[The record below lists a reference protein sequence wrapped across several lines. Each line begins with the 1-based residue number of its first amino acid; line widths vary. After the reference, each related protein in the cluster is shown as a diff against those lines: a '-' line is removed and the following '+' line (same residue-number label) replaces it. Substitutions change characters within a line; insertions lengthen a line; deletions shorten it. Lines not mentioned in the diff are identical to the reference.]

1 VIRRLVGDAPRQNLL
16 EIGCGTGIH
25 LLALAGEFEQAVG
38 TDLSP
43 EMVRVA
49 SERLVHSPWPNKV
62 SVRVDPADE
71 LATVADR
78 SVDVV
83 LCIGALE
90 HMLERAAVVR
100 QVRRVL
106 RPGGVF
112 VCLTPNG
119 GYWWYRFLAPLV
131 RRDTRHLSTDRFL
144 TLGDVR
150 GFVEDAGLTV
160 ETVEHW
166 TFVPRGDLPTGV
178 GPLLGAADKI
188 GERLG
193 IGWLRGGIAVA
204 ALRPAD
210 AADVGVSR

>member
-1 VIRRLVGDAPRQNLL
+1 MIRRLVGDVPRQRLL

-49 SERLVHSPWPNKV
+49 SERLLHSPWPDKI

-71 LATVADR
+71 LTTVADQA
-78 SVDVV
+78 VDVV

-119 GYWWYRFLAPLV
+119 SYWWYRFLAPLL
-131 RRDTRHLSTDRFL
+131 RRETRHLSTDRFL
-144 TLGDVR
+144 TVGEVR
-150 GFVEDAGLTV
+150 GFVEAAGLTI
-160 ETVEHW
+160 ESVEHW
-166 TFVPRGDLPTGV
+166 TFVPRGDVPTGV

-188 GERLG
+188 GERFG

-204 ALRPAD
+204 ARRLAD
-210 AADVGVSR
+210 GADVGVSR